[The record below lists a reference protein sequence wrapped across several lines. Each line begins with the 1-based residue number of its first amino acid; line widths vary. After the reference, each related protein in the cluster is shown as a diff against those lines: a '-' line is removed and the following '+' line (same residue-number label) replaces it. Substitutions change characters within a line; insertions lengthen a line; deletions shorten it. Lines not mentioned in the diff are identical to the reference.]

1 MGVRVDLDKLEQ
13 LDRLRQSGAL
23 TEDEFQIQKARLVG
37 GSGAEPARR
46 FGRPYVLA
54 GVVGLLLVVI
64 VAAIA
69 RDWTGSKPSVADP
82 VEAGAAVNQTP
93 EVPAAAEPKPSIE
106 TASLFGW
113 AASEKVLGVTPEYL
127 RSRLGVPKFQ
137 ERGAM
142 TFDVE
147 GCEVEYQV
155 VNAKVTTYSAAVT
168 SRCQPVV
175 LGVRLTPRTKFSA
188 MDGEG
193 ELIADCLYSCG
204 NAADPTIDLFYRP
217 VHLRA
222 FIGYRINGK
231 YGDATQKALED
242 WEKAVRTANSI
253 PEFEYVDDVFSCVSN
268 PPPSVAA
275 TARNITVSWV
285 SVGDVSG
292 C

>member
-1 MGVRVDLDKLEQ
+1 MDLDKLEQ

-23 TEDEFQIQKARLVG
+23 TEDEFQIQKAQIVG
-37 GSGAEPARR
+37 GSGPEPVRR
-46 FGRPYVLA
+46 FGWLYVLA
-54 GVVGLLLVVI
+54 GVVGLLLVGF
-64 VAAIA
+64 VATTMH
-69 RDWTGSKPSVADP
+69 DWTGSKPPAADRAS
-82 VEAGAAVNQTP
+82 VEAGAAVKQTP
-93 EVPAAAEPKPSIE
+93 EEPTAAEPRPSIA
-106 TASLFGW
+106 TDPLFAW

-147 GCEVEYQV
+147 GCEVEYRV
-155 VNAKVTTYSAAVT
+155 VNGKVATYSAAVT
-168 SRCQPVV
+168 NRCQPIV
-175 LGVRLTPRTKFSA
+175 LGVRMTPRTKFSA

-193 ELIADCLYSCG
+193 DLIADCLYSCG

-217 VHLRA
+217 VHFRG

-242 WEKAVRTANSI
+242 WEKAVRTANNI
-253 PEFEYVDDVFSCVSN
+253 PEFEYVDEVFSCVSN
-268 PPPSVAA
+268 PPPGVAA
-275 TARNITVSWV
+275 TARNITVSWI